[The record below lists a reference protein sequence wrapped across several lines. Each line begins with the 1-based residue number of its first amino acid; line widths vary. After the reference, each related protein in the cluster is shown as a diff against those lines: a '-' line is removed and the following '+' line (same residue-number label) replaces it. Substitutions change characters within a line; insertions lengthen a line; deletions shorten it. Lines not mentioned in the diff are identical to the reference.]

1 MEKRVLYLSF
11 GFLVAVVLFIVLQRF
26 YGLVG
31 NPVKVFVRIVYCV
44 FASLKKGVMAMKK
57 AVVRE

>member
-1 MEKRVLYLSF
+1 MLYLSF

-31 NPVKVFVRIVYCV
+31 NPVKVFVRIVYYV
-44 FASLKKGVMAMKK
+44 FASLKKGVLAMKK

>member
-1 MEKRVLYLSF
+1 MHYISF

-31 NPVKVFVRIVYCV
+31 NPIKVLVGIVKKVCLSFQRLIG
-44 FASLKKGVMAMKK
+44 GVK
-57 AVVRE
+57 RE

>member
-1 MEKRVLYLSF
+1 MLYISF

-31 NPVKVFVRIVYCV
+31 NPIKVLVGIVKRACLSFQR
-44 FASLKKGVMAMKK
+44 LMGGVK
-57 AVVRE
+57 RE

>member
-1 MEKRVLYLSF
+1 MLYISF

-31 NPVKVFVRIVYCV
+31 NPIKAFV
-44 FASLKKGVMAMKK
+44 
-57 AVVRE
+57 AVVRKVCLSFQRLVGSVERK

>member
-1 MEKRVLYLSF
+1 MLLYLSF

-31 NPVKVFVRIVYCV
+31 NPIKVFV
-44 FASLKKGVMAMKK
+44 
-57 AVVRE
+57 AVVRNVLISFKQFAGGLKRRVLGE